1 VTVSCSEN
9 RNLDGVPKPGIIPG
23 LIDKGGNT
31 SMNLHL
37 RHTAVLCAGG
47 AVLVTVLVVSGAQA
61 LNNPGTITVAG
72 QEIRRAHI
80 DIGKDGRS
88 VGDLDV
94 YTSLIYNRRIT
105 PRSIGRGTMSC
116 TAIGISGQNCS
127 ATYVLP
133 KGSIVVQGV
142 IGSRLFY
149 QLAVVGG
156 TGLYNNVKGSLTVT
170 SVSRKRPVR
179 ELLVF
184 RLVV

>member
-1 VTVSCSEN
+1 
-9 RNLDGVPKPGIIPG
+9 
-23 LIDKGGNT
+23 
-31 SMNLHL
+31 MNLNL
-37 RHTAVLCAGG
+37 RLIAVLCAGG
-47 AVLVTVLVVSGAQA
+47 AVLATVLLVSGAQA
-61 LNNPGTITVAG
+61 LNSPGTITVAG
-72 QEIRRAHI
+72 QEIRHAHI
-80 DIGKDGRS
+80 DMGKDGKS

-94 YTSLIYNRRIT
+94 YTSLIYNKRIT
-105 PRSIGRGTMSC
+105 PRSIGRATMSC
-116 TAIGISGQNCS
+116 TAIGITGQNCS

-133 KGSIVVQGV
+133 KGEVVVAGV

-170 SVSRKRPVR
+170 SLSRRRPVR

>member
-1 VTVSCSEN
+1 
-9 RNLDGVPKPGIIPG
+9 
-23 LIDKGGNT
+23 
-31 SMNLHL
+31 MNQHL
-37 RHTAVLCAGG
+37 RQTAVLCAGG

-61 LNNPGTITVAG
+61 LNQPGTVTVRAE
-72 QEIRRAHI
+72 QIRHAHI
-80 DIGKDGRS
+80 DMGKQGAS

-105 PRSIGRGTMSC
+105 PRSIGRATMTCTGVGVTGQSC
-116 TAIGISGQNCS
+116 T

-133 KGSIVVQGV
+133 KGEIVVQGV
-142 IGSRLFY
+142 IGSRLIY

-156 TGLYNNVKGSLTVT
+156 TGLYDNVRGSLTVT
-170 SVSRKRPVR
+170 SLQRRKPVR